1 MLSFNI
7 SVEEFLAQA
16 KPGLVFPLM
25 RTLTNSEIGPLDLY
39 QQLASAVSSS
49 FLLESA
55 EHGVWS
61 RYSFIGLGA
70 RSEIRFKT
78 TREMAIANG
87 DRLLPN
93 GSASSGTM
101 LESLESITS
110 AWRQAETEDLPPL
123 ASGLVGLIGWDLI
136 REIER
141 LPIGKPRGY
150 EAPLMHLQLVS
161 ELVVVDHLEQNL
173 KIISNIYCD
182 GTSDLSKSYQIAV
195 SKIQEISDLLESSH
209 GESFHEE
216 SKSVDAPV
224 SSNLTQSKF
233 EEMVEKSKDYVRAGD
248 VFQVVVSQ
256 RFDVDIKA
264 SGVDVYREL
273 RRINPSP
280 YMYLLNFVDESG
292 PYAVVGSSPE
302 ALVTVSSGKVSMH
315 PIAGTRPRGE
325 TAELDAQLAAE
336 LEADTKERAEHL
348 MLVDLARNDLLKV
361 CVPNSVEVEEFMQIH
376 NFSHVMHLV
385 STVTGQ
391 LTQENNAVDVL
402 RATFPAGT
410 LSGAPKPRALEII
423 EELEPQNRGI
433 FGGVVGYFNFAGDAD
448 LAIAIRTAL
457 VRDGKA
463 HVQAGAGIVL
473 DSVPESEY
481 QETINKASAV
491 IRAINAANG
500 SITN

>member
-1 MLSFNI
+1 MLVFNI
-7 SVEEFLAQA
+7 SEKEFLAEA
-16 KPGLVFPLM
+16 KSGLVFPLM
-25 RTLTNSEIGPLDLY
+25 STLTTSDIGPLYLY
-39 QQLASAVSSS
+39 QKLSSGQSSS

-55 EHGVWS
+55 EQGVWS
-61 RYSFIGLGA
+61 RYSFIGIGA
-70 RSEIRFKT
+70 RSEIRFNNSW
-78 TREMAIANG
+78 EMQIVDG
-87 DRLLPN
+87 ERLLPN
-93 GSASSGTM
+93 KSASSGTM
-101 LESLESITS
+101 LDALESVCS
-110 AWRQAETEDLPPL
+110 AWRQAEIANLPPL

-136 REIER
+136 REIEK
-141 LPIGKPRGY
+141 LPSRKLPGY
-150 EAPLMHLQLVS
+150 EAPIMHMQLVS

-182 GTSDLSKSYQIAV
+182 GSSDLRDSYQLAV
-195 SKIQEISDLLESSH
+195 SKILEISELIESSDDEAF
-209 GESFHEE
+209 ESE
-216 SKSVDAPV
+216 SKAVDAV
-224 SSNLTQSKF
+224 VTSNLSQVQF
-233 EEMVEKSKDYVRAGD
+233 VEMVEKSKDFVIAGD

-256 RFDVDIKA
+256 RFDVDVQA

-273 RRINPSP
+273 RSINPSP

-302 ALVTVSSGKVSMH
+302 ALVTVSNSKVTMH

-325 TAELDAQLAAE
+325 SAELDAQLAAE
-336 LEADTKERAEHL
+336 LEVDAKERAEHL

-361 CVPNSVEVEEFMQIH
+361 CTPNSVEVEEFMQIH

-391 LTQENNAVDVL
+391 LAQEKNAVDVL
-402 RATFPAGT
+402 KATFPAGT

-457 VRDGKA
+457 IRNGKA

-473 DSVPESEY
+473 DSVPEMEF

-491 IRAINAANG
+491 IRASSAANG
-500 SITN
+500 LAAN